1 MPSTSFPSPAGLCS
15 GWRYREG
22 DMKRNLNE
30 MSVDELEEL
39 REKLRKDYRVF
50 RFNKMMGQ
58 LENTM
63 KIRETRREIARVNTI
78 LREHELGV
86 R

>member
-1 MPSTSFPSPAGLCS
+1 
-15 GWRYREG
+15 
-22 DMKRNLNE
+22 MKRNLNE
-30 MSVDELEEL
+30 MSVDELGEL
-39 REKLRKDYRVF
+39 LEKLRKDYRVF

-63 KIRETRREIARVNTI
+63 KIRETRRDIARINTL
-78 LREHELGV
+78 LREHELEI